1 MVVDQKGIT
10 VTTVNVQVELYHP
23 AEKRAFAKFLEASAD
38 ADDAR
43 PKHNDI
49 LGGLAGI
56 VGGIDKASNPTWRVH
71 SVGTTEP
78 ASEAEEDPAQ
88 VIAETSFAPTGAAK
102 PTRERGKPSP
112 GHARRTKAEI
122 AEDDAAALKLAE
134 TEGASDEV
142 LAALST
148 SETVVEDS
156 PEVQAADAADEA
168 AETAAA
174 KAPDAAPTVE
184 AIRDVLGL
192 YQKIYGLPATTEDGP
207 KILSEVCGEGVVK
220 VSAVPDDKIAAV
232 IAALKKAGNENRFGR
247 TAVA

>member
-1 MVVDQKGIT
+1 MGQHKESPIVKIEFDI
-10 VTTVNVQVELYHP
+10 Y
-23 AEKRAFAKFLEASAD
+23 RAGEFRALATFANALADEAAAEAS
-38 ADDAR
+38 
-43 PKHNDI
+43 KHANMQKFG
-49 LGGLAGI
+49 LGAVI
-56 VGGIDKASNPTWRVH
+56 GGVSGWKHHGSGEAPVEEAASV
-71 SVGTTEP
+71 
-78 ASEAEEDPAQ
+78 EEDPAQ
-88 VIAETSFAPTGAAK
+88 VIAETNFAPTGAAK
-102 PTRERGKPSP
+102 PARERGKPSP

-122 AEDDAAALKLAE
+122 AEDDAAAATGENGLDAAKALIAE
-134 TEGASDEV
+134 AV
-142 LAALST
+142 APV
-148 SETVVEDS
+148 ETVVEDS

-192 YQKIYGLPATTEDGP
+192 YQKIYGLPATMEDGP

-247 TAVA
+247 TAVAS